1 MKRFLLAL
9 TLVACMGAVTACGGG
24 AAQKKSVGIQLY
36 SLHQDMGNVE
46 ASLQRLADIGYTS
59 VETLN
64 GNGDPNDEI
73 PMIGAIDT
81 YGAKID
87 TYLMCAFIYDD
98 GQNRLMIND
107 DGQVIAVFTQPE
119 FKEGLKYLAGL
130 YSENLIYPDSFEG
143 GDVDEP
149 DRYRF
154 VYSVVEF
161 LDAVIDIGGQ
171 ERMRPVE
178 PELPFDFE
186 QGRAHRDLDRPSCVF
201 ADDRKG
207 V

>member
-1 MKRFLLAL
+1 MFGGNRSEARYF
-9 TLVACMGAVTACGGG
+9 AVETACPQRVPDVER
-24 AAQKKSVGIQLY
+24 AVGEQLPDR
-36 SLHQDMGNVE
+36 LLQDE
-46 ASLQRLADIGYTS
+46 RDRA
-59 VETLN
+59 
-64 GNGDPNDEI
+64 
-73 PMIGAIDT
+73 
-81 YGAKID
+81 
-87 TYLMCAFIYDD
+87 
-98 GQNRLMIND
+98 
-107 DGQVIAVFTQPE
+107 
-119 FKEGLKYLAGL
+119 
-130 YSENLIYPDSFEG
+130 LIYPDSFEG

>member
-1 MKRFLLAL
+1 MYA
-9 TLVACMGAVTACGGG
+9 
-24 AAQKKSVGIQLY
+24 
-36 SLHQDMGNVE
+36 
-46 ASLQRLADIGYTS
+46 
-59 VETLN
+59 
-64 GNGDPNDEI
+64 
-73 PMIGAIDT
+73 
-81 YGAKID
+81 
-87 TYLMCAFIYDD
+87 
-98 GQNRLMIND
+98 
-107 DGQVIAVFTQPE
+107 
-119 FKEGLKYLAGL
+119 
-130 YSENLIYPDSFEG
+130 LIYPDSFEG

-149 DRYRF
+149 DRYRL

-186 QGRAHRDLDRPSCVF
+186 QGRSHRDLDRPSCVF